1 MFEAKML
8 GRFLI
13 IILGLLFAIWI
24 AVIINF
30 HNFDIHIDHEMD
42 HIESLRKNSL
52 DSGIILNKKQA
63 DDINASPSNDDRQ
76 TATRD

>member
-1 MFEAKML
+1 
-8 GRFLI
+8 
-13 IILGLLFAIWI
+13 
-24 AVIINF
+24 
-30 HNFDIHIDHEMD
+30 MD